1 MNTQNIYTD
10 DLLQGTDDNIQDR
23 LHEILGDKK
32 SIQIF
37 RDKQNAAKTIT
48 GSMKFHVRKIGRSP
62 KTTCSE
68 K

>member
-23 LHEILGDKK
+23 FRDILRDERDA
-32 SIQIF
+32 QIF
-37 RDKQNAAKTIT
+37 ENHMKNAKVIT
-48 GSMKFHVRKIGRSP
+48 GSMKFHVSKIGRLP
-62 KTTCSE
+62 KIIVPE

>member
-23 LHEILGDKK
+23 LHDILRDERYA
-32 SIQIF
+32 QIF
-37 RDKQNAAKTIT
+37 ESHAKNVKTIT
-48 GSMKFHVRKIGRSP
+48 GSMKFHVSKIGRSL
-62 KTTCSE
+62 KATCSE